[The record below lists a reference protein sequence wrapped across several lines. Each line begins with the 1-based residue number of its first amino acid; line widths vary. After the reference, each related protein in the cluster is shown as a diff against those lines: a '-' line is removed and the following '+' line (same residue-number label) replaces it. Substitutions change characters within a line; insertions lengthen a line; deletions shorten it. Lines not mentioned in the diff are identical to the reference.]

1 MSTVAAIN
9 DIWSRLDKWREQVRL
24 RHIEQEID
32 QLRIDIEDAYLHLN
46 SLIRQKAAM
55 EIEQFRLEIQ
65 VETD

>member
-1 MSTVAAIN
+1 MNILAALN
-9 DIWSRLDKWREQVRL
+9 ETWSRLDKWREQVRL
-24 RHIEQEID
+24 RHIEQEIE

-55 EIEQFRLEIQ
+55 EIEQFRREMQ